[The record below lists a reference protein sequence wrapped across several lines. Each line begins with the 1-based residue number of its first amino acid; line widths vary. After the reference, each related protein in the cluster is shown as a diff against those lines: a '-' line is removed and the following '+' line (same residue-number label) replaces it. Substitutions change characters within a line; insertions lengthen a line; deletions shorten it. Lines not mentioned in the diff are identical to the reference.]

1 MKKTII
7 FTATLIIFTAIGTTS
22 VQAQET
28 TKKNLDPKS
37 AEPTLVNII
46 LADVISLE
54 HGPGALAKDVTF
66 EYNTAEQ
73 YNTNQNIVADN
84 ALWVTSSRGFQLEVE
99 AKGTHFVGEGTTDKI
114 PVGVMDVHVTSGTA
128 LPKVNLSKSVTLKTT
143 PQVLLV
149 SGVVGAQKT
158 VGITYTI
165 PALQAQTHLIG
176 KDPKKYKQQVVY
188 TATSK

>member
-7 FTATLIIFTAIGTTS
+7 FAAALIGCAAIGITN

-28 TKKNLDPKS
+28 AKTDLDPVS
-37 AEPTLVNII
+37 AEPTHVNII
-46 LADVISLE
+46 LADVISVE
-54 HGPGALAKDVTF
+54 HGPGALAKNVTF

-73 YNTNQNIVADN
+73 YNTNQNVVADN

-99 AKGTHFVGEGTTDKI
+99 AKGTHFTSSGTSDKI
-114 PVGVMDVHVTSGTA
+114 PVGVMDLLVTSGTA
-128 LPKVNLSKSVTLKTT
+128 LPKINLSKSVTLKTT

-149 SGVVGAQKT
+149 SGVVGAQKS

-176 KDPKKYKQQVVY
+176 KDPKTYTQQVVY